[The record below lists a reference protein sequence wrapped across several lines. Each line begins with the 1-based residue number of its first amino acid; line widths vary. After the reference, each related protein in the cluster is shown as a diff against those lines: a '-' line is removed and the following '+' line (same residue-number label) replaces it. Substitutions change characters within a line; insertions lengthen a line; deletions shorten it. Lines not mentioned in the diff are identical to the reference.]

1 MDGPRRILIVD
12 DEPNVRLMFRT
23 ALGSSGD
30 GAVIGEAEDGQ
41 EALEKID
48 KTSFDV
54 ILLDLRM
61 PGIDGMET
69 LRRLRARGNN
79 TPVVVV
85 TAHGEVPHAVEAMK
99 LGAVD
104 FLAKPLTPDTLRR
117 VVVEVC
123 ERTRHINTPTNWRD
137 NGPVTVTQQ
146 FSLNL
151 ARAKAAFSRRD
162 FDAAEVHLRLA
173 LALKADSPEAL
184 NLMGVLLETRDD
196 REGAYQAY
204 RDALKADA
212 NHEPARQNMTRA
224 RERYTFGRTTKPV
237 NTGDREGETGD

>member
-1 MDGPRRILIVD
+1 
-12 DEPNVRLMFRT
+12 MFRT
-23 ALGSSGD
+23 ALSSSGD

-41 EALEKID
+41 EALEEID

-104 FLAKPLTPDTLRR
+104 FLA
-117 VVVEVC
+117 
-123 ERTRHINTPTNWRD
+123 
-137 NGPVTVTQQ
+137 
-146 FSLNL
+146 
-151 ARAKAAFSRRD
+151 SR
-162 FDAAEVHLRLA
+162 
-173 LALKADSPEAL
+173 
-184 NLMGVLLETRDD
+184 
-196 REGAYQAY
+196 
-204 RDALKADA
+204 
-212 NHEPARQNMTRA
+212 
-224 RERYTFGRTTKPV
+224 
-237 NTGDREGETGD
+237 

>member
-41 EALEKID
+41 EALEKLE

-54 ILLDLRM
+54 IVLDLRM

-69 LRRLRARGNN
+69 LRRLRGRGNN

-123 ERTRHINTPTNWRD
+123 ERARQTKSAPNWRIS
-137 NGPVTVTQQ
+137 GPVTAAHQ

-151 ARAKAAFSRRD
+151 GRAKAAINRRD
-162 FDAAEVHLRLA
+162 FDAAEVHLKLA
-173 LALKADSPEAL
+173 LALKTDSAEAL
-184 NLMGVLLETRDD
+184 NLMGVLREIRDD
-196 REGAYQAY
+196 HEGAYKAY

-212 NHEPARQNMTRA
+212 NHEQARQNITRA
-224 RERYTFGRTTKPV
+224 RERHSFGRATTPV
-237 NTGDREGETGD
+237 NIGDLRGEADD